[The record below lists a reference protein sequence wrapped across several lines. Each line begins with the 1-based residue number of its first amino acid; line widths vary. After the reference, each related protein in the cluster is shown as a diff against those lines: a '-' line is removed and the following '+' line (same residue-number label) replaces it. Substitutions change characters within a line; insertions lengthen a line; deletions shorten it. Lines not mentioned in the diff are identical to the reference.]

1 MRHSYMLSTAS
12 IALVLFLLGIVG
24 YVSFK
29 TIKGVLD
36 PSLRVTLTAD
46 ISDNLWENEKQ
57 VILNSINSLE
67 QTESVVFISKEERF
81 NRSELPFE
89 VDMELLGGE
98 NPLRDCY
105 EVTLRSD
112 YADAQHIDVVVEE
125 LSSIPGVEYVDR
137 PSLEDVERSTQN
149 ILAISLILVVF
160 SVALFIISILLLNNT
175 LRLAIYSKRY
185 LINTMKLVGA
195 TKWYIM
201 RPLLISALK
210 QGLLSGIIASA
221 MMCAMIYGVVAILPI
236 GVATITPVELAVMSG
251 VITLI
256 GVVITVAF
264 SAMAINKFVNMK
276 SNKIHL
282 Y

>member
-1 MRHSYMLSTAS
+1 
-12 IALVLFLLGIVG
+12 
-24 YVSFK
+24 
-29 TIKGVLD
+29 
-36 PSLRVTLTAD
+36 
-46 ISDNLWENEKQ
+46 
-57 VILNSINSLE
+57 
-67 QTESVVFISKEERF
+67 
-81 NRSELPFE
+81 
-89 VDMELLGGE
+89 
-98 NPLRDCY
+98 
-105 EVTLRSD
+105 
-112 YADAQHIDVVVEE
+112 
-125 LSSIPGVEYVDR
+125 
-137 PSLEDVERSTQN
+137 
-149 ILAISLILVVF
+149 
-160 SVALFIISILLLNNT
+160 
-175 LRLAIYSKRY
+175 
-185 LINTMKLVGA
+185 MKLVGA

-236 GVATITPVELAVMSG
+236 GVATITPMELAVMSG